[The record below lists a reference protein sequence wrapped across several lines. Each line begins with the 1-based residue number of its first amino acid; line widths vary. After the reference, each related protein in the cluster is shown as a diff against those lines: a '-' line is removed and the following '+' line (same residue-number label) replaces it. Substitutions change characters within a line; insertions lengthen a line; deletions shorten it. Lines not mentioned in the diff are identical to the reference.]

1 MSMTR
6 RRIALALAPQ
16 NFYGAPMDVSG
27 ELKRLTA
34 QLKAAG
40 REEASAEGESLLAHT
55 LCCRRLAVYLHGE
68 RKLTAAQLAM
78 LKAQTL
84 RLLVGEPLQYVL
96 GEVEF
101 CGRVFA
107 CDPRAL
113 IPRPETE
120 LLVEVALGFS
130 KVWKKKEPHVP
141 DLGTGTGCI
150 AITLALE
157 RPHAKIFAV
166 DVSADALA
174 LARANA
180 ARHNAADRIE
190 FVEADLLAPFAAGS
204 LDLIVSNPPY
214 VPTVE
219 WGDLPRHIR
228 DFEPR
233 GALAAG
239 PDGLDVLRR
248 LIVQAAAKLV
258 PGGALVL
265 EIGEDQGRR
274 VADLLAAA
282 GFGQIV
288 VHKDFA
294 GWDRVVTGCL

>member
-1 MSMTR
+1 MSMAR
-6 RRIALALAPQ
+6 RRIALALTAR
-16 NFYGAPMDVSG
+16 NSYGARMDVSG

-40 REEASAEGESLLAHT
+40 RDEAVAEAESLLAHT
-55 LCCRRLAVYLHGE
+55 LGCRRLAVYLHGE
-68 RKLTAAQLAM
+68 RQLTAEQLST
-78 LKAQTL
+78 LKIRTQ
-84 RLLVGEPLQYVL
+84 RLLAGEPLQYVL

-101 CGRVFA
+101 CGRIFA
-107 CDPRAL
+107 CDKRAL

-130 KVWKKKEPHVP
+130 KAWKKKTPKVP
-141 DLGTGTGCI
+141 DLGTGTGCL

-157 RPHAKIFAV
+157 RPHAQIFAV

-180 ARHNAADRIE
+180 ARHGVADKIK
-190 FVEADLLAPFAAGS
+190 FVQADLLAPFADAS

-214 VPTVE
+214 VPTAE

-233 GALAAG
+233 VALDAG

-248 LIVQAAAKLV
+248 LIAQAAAKLAL
-258 PGGALVL
+258 GGALAL

-274 VADLLAAA
+274 VAGLLHAS
-282 GFGQIV
+282 GFRNVV